1 MEISFIST
9 PEFIT
14 FSLHIIT
21 ALETPLHI
29 FGTYCILFKSPDSMK
44 SVKWSMLNLHFW
56 SVCLDWTVTFFII
69 PFVLFPTVAGFSLGM
84 FNYMNVPLQHQCY
97 LFAALLCTVNV
108 ATMTV
113 LENRYYILFG
123 KETSW
128 RKIRVP
134 VLAMNYIL
142 AFIYPLPAF
151 LNFPD
156 QLVALPQILQKLPQ
170 LPDFILRHQIIV
182 YATELQ
188 FFVIPIILM
197 SFLLATEILILAK
210 RMYTKMNSVTYKITM
225 SQKTLSMQRAIL
237 IAFLIQVS
245 SICSHLTTLLF
256 QTSTMAVNFLIPITY
271 ICYTVAFNYHNQVAN
286 NICFV
291 IFSLH
296 GLSSTSIML
305 WSHKPYR
312 AVCYKFLRFKK
323 SETTS
328 SRAVPVVNMH
338 LNTMNFHSRHS

>member
-1 MEISFIST
+1 
-9 PEFIT
+9 
-14 FSLHIIT
+14 
-21 ALETPLHI
+21 
-29 FGTYCILFKSPDSMK
+29 
-44 SVKWSMLNLHFW
+44 
-56 SVCLDWTVTFFII
+56 
-69 PFVLFPTVAGFSLGM
+69 M

-128 RKIRVP
+128 RKVRVP

-156 QLVALPQILQKLPQ
+156 QSIALPQVLQKLPQ

-182 YATELQ
+182 YATELR

-210 RMYTKMNSVTYKITM
+210 RMYSKMNSVTYKITM

-237 IAFLIQVS
+237 IAFLIQ
-245 SICSHLTTLLF
+245 
-256 QTSTMAVNFLIPITY
+256 TSTMAANFLIPITY

-312 AVCYKFLRFKK
+312 AVCYKFFLFKK

-338 LNTMNFHSRHS
+338 LNTMNFHSRH